1 MATTVQNNI
10 NQQNY
15 HDIEKVDRTPAENIV
30 PQFLLP
36 VTKEIS
42 DLRERLQ
49 PPKIKKKTNTFLS
62 NTRVKKIKKPF
73 LVY

>member
-49 PPKIKKKTNTFLS
+49 PPKIKKKD
-62 NTRVKKIKKPF
+62 
-73 LVY
+73 

>member
-1 MATTVQNNI
+1 MATTVQNI

-49 PPKIKKKTNTFLS
+49 PPKIKKRLTLFYLTLTLKKSKNLS
-62 NTRVKKIKKPF
+62 
-73 LVY
+73 

>member
-36 VTKEIS
+36 VTKKSQIS
-42 DLRERLQ
+42 ERGCNPL
-49 PPKIKKKTNTFLS
+49 K
-62 NTRVKKIKKPF
+62 
-73 LVY
+73 